1 MIKIDDFAFCF
12 FSTNDSDILNQQ
24 IIVDQLLETYNIE
37 YWFRKNRN
45 LNMYVSFSQMVN
57 DAIDDTDSEF
67 MIFCNP
73 KTIPTVNDIEFII
86 EKLSTGYCFASAV
99 SFGLFGFSKEL
110 IRQIGMLDERFI
122 GGGFE
127 DNDFAIRLLEFGKA
141 SWWGYNTI
149 NYLPIYSKSNNL
161 KHIST
166 SIFYQKY
173 YVNEDIKEITINSH
187 FFNHK
192 KISKRHQKN
201 NPLIFESWLDS
212 NSNCGDGIF
221 GDYLMNYNIRYDD
234 NVKVQK
240 TVEFSLN
247 VIKNNT
253 DLLFELNSHT
263 NLHLVI
269 TVVKSLEFGRT
280 VLMDLKLKNNHF
292 FKVDTKEFLIN
303 EDYTDPIEI
312 RVFLDDNQIYTNTL
326 SEFEDIK
333 LKYQLPML
341 SDIKIN

>member
-1 MIKIDDFAFCF
+1 MIDIDKFSFCF
-12 FSTNDSDILNQQ
+12 FSSDINDVIRQEIEITKLSNKFQ
-24 IIVDQLLETYNIE
+24 IERHYRHE
-37 YWFRKNRN
+37 RN
-45 LNMYVSFSQMVN
+45 SGMYLSFSQMVN

-166 SIFYQKY
+166 SIFNQKY
-173 YVNEDIKEITINSH
+173 NIDEEMKEIIINSH

-192 KISKRHQKN
+192 KISKRHQEN
-201 NPLIFESWLDS
+201 NPSIFEGWLDN
-212 NSNCGDGIF
+212 NSNYGDGIF
-221 GDYLMNYNIRYDD
+221 GDYLMNYKIKYNDK
-234 NVKVQK
+234 VKVQEL
-240 TVEFSLN
+240 VEFSLN
-247 VIKNNT
+247 ITKNNT
-253 DLLFELNSHT
+253 HLVFELNSHN
-263 NLHLVI
+263 NLHLII
-269 TVVKSLEFGRT
+269 TIVKSLEFDRT
-280 VLMDLKLKNNHF
+280 ILSEFKLKNNF
-292 FKVDTKEFLIN
+292 FFSVDSTEFLIN
-303 EDYTDPIEI
+303 ENYVDPIEI

-326 SEFEDIK
+326 SEFDDIK
-333 LKYQLPML
+333 LKYKLPMWV
-341 SDIKIN
+341 DIKN

>member
-141 SWWGYNTI
+141 SWWEYN
-149 NYLPIYSKSNNL
+149 NERYLQHYSKSNNL
-161 KHIST
+161 KHISS
-166 SIFYQKY
+166 SIFNQKY
-173 YVNEDIKEITINSH
+173 IITPETNKIIINPKLFSH
-187 FFNHK
+187 K
-192 KISKRHQKN
+192 QISKRHNKN
-201 NPLIFESWLDS
+201 NEKIYNSWLDS
-212 NSNCGDGIF
+212 SYNYGDGIF
-221 GDYLMNYNIRYDD
+221 GVYLTKYTIEYSEKEQVEKLVDFSINI
-234 NVKVQK
+234 
-240 TVEFSLN
+240 
-247 VIKNNT
+247 IKNNT
-253 DLLFELNSHT
+253 QLLIELYSDTDLHINIAIL
-263 NLHLVI
+263 
-269 TVVKSLEFGRT
+269 KSFDFGRT
-280 VLMDLKLKNNHF
+280 VLKDFKLKNNHYF
-292 FKVDTKEFLIN
+292 TVDSKEFLIN

-333 LKYQLPML
+333 LKYQLPMW

>member
-1 MIKIDDFAFCF
+1 
-12 FSTNDSDILNQQ
+12 
-24 IIVDQLLETYNIE
+24 
-37 YWFRKNRN
+37 
-45 LNMYVSFSQMVN
+45 MVN

-166 SIFYQKY
+166 SIFNQKY
-173 YVNEDIKEITINSH
+173 NIDEEMKEIIINSH

-201 NPLIFESWLDS
+201 NPSIFESWLGN
-212 NSNCGDGIF
+212 NSNYGDGIF
-221 GDYLMNYNIRYDD
+221 GDYLMNYKIKYNDK
-234 NVKVQK
+234 VKVQEL
-240 TVEFSLN
+240 VEFSLN
-247 VIKNNT
+247 ITKNNT
-253 DLLFELNSHT
+253 HLVFELNSHT
-263 NLHLVI
+263 NLHLII
-269 TVVKSLEFGRT
+269 TIVKSLEFDRT
-280 VLMDLKLKNNHF
+280 ILSEFKLKNNYF
-292 FKVDTKEFLIN
+292 FSVDSTEFLIN
-303 EDYTDPIEI
+303 EDYVDPIEI

-333 LKYQLPML
+333 LKYKLPMWV
-341 SDIKIN
+341 DIKN

>member
-73 KTIPTVNDIEFII
+73 KTIPTVNDIGFII

-141 SWWGYNTI
+141 SWWEYN
-149 NYLPIYSKSNNL
+149 NERYLQHYSKSNNL
-161 KHIST
+161 KHISS
-166 SIFYQKY
+166 SIFNQKY
-173 YVNEDIKEITINSH
+173 IITPETNKIIINPKLFSH
-187 FFNHK
+187 K
-192 KISKRHQKN
+192 QISKRHNKN
-201 NPLIFESWLDS
+201 NEKIYNSWLDS
-212 NSNCGDGIF
+212 SYNYGDGIF
-221 GDYLMNYNIRYDD
+221 GVYLTKYTIEYSEKEQVEKLVDFSINI
-234 NVKVQK
+234 
-240 TVEFSLN
+240 
-247 VIKNNT
+247 IKNNT
-253 DLLFELNSHT
+253 QLLFELYSDT
-263 NLHLVI
+263 DLHINIAIL
-269 TVVKSLEFGRT
+269 KSFDFGRT
-280 VLMDLKLKNNHF
+280 VLKDFKLKNNHYF
-292 FKVDTKEFLIN
+292 TVDSKEFLLN
-303 EDYTDPIEI
+303 ENYVDDIEVRFFI
-312 RVFLDDNQIYTNTL
+312 EDNQIYTNTL
-326 SEFEDIK
+326 SNVDNIK
-333 LKYQLPML
+333 LNYILPMWVN
-341 SDIKIN
+341 IEE

>member
-1 MIKIDDFAFCF
+1 
-12 FSTNDSDILNQQ
+12 
-24 IIVDQLLETYNIE
+24 
-37 YWFRKNRN
+37 
-45 LNMYVSFSQMVN
+45 
-57 DAIDDTDSEF
+57 
-67 MIFCNP
+67 
-73 KTIPTVNDIEFII
+73 
-86 EKLSTGYCFASAV
+86 
-99 SFGLFGFSKEL
+99 
-110 IRQIGMLDERFI
+110 MLDERFI

>member
-1 MIKIDDFAFCF
+1 MVNIDKFAFCF
-12 FSTNDSDILNQQ
+12 FSSDINDIVRQDIELTKLSGQFQ
-24 IIVDQLLETYNIE
+24 IERHYRHE
-37 YWFRKNRN
+37 RN
-45 LNMYVSFSQMVN
+45 SGLYLSFSQMVN

-73 KTIPTVNDIEFII
+73 KTILTVSDIEFIL
-86 EKLSTGYCFASAV
+86 EKLSTGYCFASTV

-110 IRQIGMLDERFI
+110 IRNIGMLDERFV

-141 SWWGYNTI
+141 SWWGYNK
-149 NYLPIYSKSNNL
+149 NGYDLFYSKSNNL

-166 SIFYQKY
+166 SIFHQKY
-173 YVNEDIKEITINSH
+173 NINEEIKEIIINSH

-192 KISKRHQKN
+192 KISKRHQEN
-201 NPLIFESWLDS
+201 NPLIFESWLDNIS
-212 NSNCGDGIF
+212 NYGDGIF
-221 GDYLMNYNIRYDD
+221 GDYLMNYKIKYNN
-234 NVKVQK
+234 NVKVQEI
-240 TVEFSLN
+240 VEFSLN
-247 VIKNNT
+247 VVKKGT
-253 DLLFELNSHT
+253 DLQFELNSYT
-263 NLHLVI
+263 DLHLII

-312 RVFLDDNQIYTNTL
+312 RVFLDDNQIHTNTL

-333 LKYQLPML
+333 LKYQLPMWT
-341 SDIKIN
+341 DIKIN

>member
-1 MIKIDDFAFCF
+1 MINIDSFAFCF
-12 FSTNDSDILNQQ
+12 FSSDINDVIRQEIELNKVSGKFQ
-24 IIVDQLLETYNIE
+24 IERHYRHE
-37 YWFRKNRN
+37 RN
-45 LNMYVSFSQMVN
+45 SGMYLSFSQMVN

-73 KTIPTVNDIEFII
+73 KTILTVTDIEFILG
-86 EKLSTGYCFASAV
+86 KLSTGYCFASTV
-99 SFGLFGFSKEL
+99 GFGFFGFSKEL
-110 IRQIGMLDERFI
+110 IRNIGMLDERFI

-141 SWWGYNTI
+141 SWWGYNTS
-149 NYLPIYSKSNNL
+149 NYKPIYSKSNNL

-166 SIFYQKY
+166 SIFSQKY
-173 YVNEDIKEITINSH
+173 NVDEQIKEIIINSQ

-192 KISKRHQKN
+192 KISKRHQEN
-201 NPLIFESWLDS
+201 NQLIFESWLD
-212 NSNCGDGIF
+212 NDNNYGDGIF
-221 GDYLMNYNIRYDD
+221 GDYLMNYNVKYNG

-240 TVEFSLN
+240 NVEFSLN
-247 VIKNNT
+247 IVKNDT
-253 DLLFELNSHT
+253 ELLFELNSYT
-263 NLHLVI
+263 DLHLII
-269 TVVKSLEFGRT
+269 TVVKSFEFGRT

-292 FKVDTKEFLIN
+292 FKVDTKEFLVN
-303 EDYTDPIEI
+303 KDYIDPIEV

-333 LKYQLPML
+333 LKYQLPMW

>member
-73 KTIPTVNDIEFII
+73 KTIPTVNDIGFII

-141 SWWGYNTI
+141 SWWEYN
-149 NYLPIYSKSNNL
+149 NERYLQHYSKSNNL
-161 KHIST
+161 KHISS
-166 SIFYQKY
+166 SIFNQKY
-173 YVNEDIKEITINSH
+173 IITPETNKIIINPKLFSH
-187 FFNHK
+187 K
-192 KISKRHQKN
+192 QISKRHNKN
-201 NPLIFESWLDS
+201 NEKIYNSWLDS
-212 NSNCGDGIF
+212 SYNYGDGIF
-221 GDYLMNYNIRYDD
+221 GVYLTKYTIEYSEKEQVEKLVDFSINI
-234 NVKVQK
+234 
-240 TVEFSLN
+240 
-247 VIKNNT
+247 IKNNT
-253 DLLFELNSHT
+253 QLLIELYSDTDLHINIAIL
-263 NLHLVI
+263 
-269 TVVKSLEFGRT
+269 KSFDFGRT
-280 VLMDLKLKNNHF
+280 VLKDFKLKNNHYF
-292 FKVDTKEFLIN
+292 TVDSKEFLLN
-303 EDYTDPIEI
+303 ENYVDDIEVRFFI
-312 RVFLDDNQIYTNTL
+312 EDNQIYTNTL
-326 SEFEDIK
+326 SNVDNIK
-333 LKYQLPML
+333 LNYILPMWVN
-341 SDIKIN
+341 IEE